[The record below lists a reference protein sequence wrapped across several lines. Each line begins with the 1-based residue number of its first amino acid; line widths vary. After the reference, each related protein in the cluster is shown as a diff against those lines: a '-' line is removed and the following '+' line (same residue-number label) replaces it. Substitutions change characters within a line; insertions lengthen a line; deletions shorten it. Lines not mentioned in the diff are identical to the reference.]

1 MQASATLGEI
11 AGQLGGELIGDPA
24 TGIDAVGPLESAT
37 PSTIAFLANPLYEKQ
52 LASSRAGCV
61 IVAPA
66 FKDAALARG
75 AAIVTPD
82 PYLYFAR
89 LTQWWA
95 ERTRPRPVP
104 GVHPSALVD
113 PAAEVAADASIGAV
127 RRGRGRRRGRRRRRD
142 RRACLRRPRLPA
154 RRRHPARPARDPD
167 VRDDPRRALLR
178 PVRRGHRCRRLRL
191 RPTAGRWEKIEQ
203 LGRVRIGDDVEIGA
217 NSCIDR
223 GAAGDT
229 VIDDGVKIDNLVQIG
244 HNVRIGAHTAIAG
257 CVGIAGSATIGAHC
271 MIGGGVG
278 INGHVSIAD
287 RVVITGATQVTRS
300 IAKAG
305 VYSGA
310 VPVRRQCLMGEER
323 SHAAQSARLART
335 GAGAGEEAVMTLD
348 IHQILKQ
355 LPHRYP
361 FLMVDRVIELE
372 HGKRIKAVK
381 NVSAN
386 EPYFLGHFPRR
397 PVMPGVMMIEA
408 LAQAAALLSFD
419 AVGASPD
426 ETRSTISPASMPPAS
441 SVRSSRATS
450 WSSTSPST
458 A

>member
-11 AGQLGGELIGDPA
+11 AGRLGGELIGDPA

-37 PSTIAFLANPLYEKQ
+37 PSTISFLANPLYEKQ
-52 LASSRAGCV
+52 LAGSRAGCV

-66 FKDAALARG
+66 FREAALARG

-95 ERTRPRPVP
+95 ERTRPRAVT
-104 GVHPSALVD
+104 GIHPSALVD
-113 PAAEVAADASIGAV
+113 PAAEVHADASIGAFAV
-127 RRGRGRRRGRRRRRD
+127 VEAGARVAAGVTVGAHAFVGRDCRLGAGSRLAP
-142 RRACLRRPRLPA
+142 RATLMFETVLGERCFIQSGA
-154 RRRHPARPARDPD
+154 VIGADGFGFAPD
-167 VRDDPRRALLR
+167 
-178 PVRRGHRCRRLRL
+178 
-191 RPTAGRWEKIEQ
+191 AGRWEKIEQ

-305 VYSGA
+305 VYSGLFPFDDNA
-310 VPVRRQCLMGEER
+310 SWEKNAATLRNLHALRERVRALEK
-323 SHAAQSARLART
+323 
-335 GAGAGEEAVMTLD
+335 
-348 IHQILKQ
+348 KQ
-355 LPHRYP
+355 
-361 FLMVDRVIELE
+361 
-372 HGKRIKAVK
+372 
-381 NVSAN
+381 
-386 EPYFLGHFPRR
+386 
-397 PVMPGVMMIEA
+397 
-408 LAQAAALLSFD
+408 
-419 AVGASPD
+419 
-426 ETRSTISPASMPPAS
+426 T
-441 SVRSSRATS
+441 
-450 WSSTSPST
+450 
-458 A
+458 

>member
-11 AGQLGGELIGDPA
+11 AGRLGGELTGDPA
-24 TGIDAVGPLESAT
+24 TRIDAVGPLESAT
-37 PSTIAFLANPLYEKQ
+37 SSTISFLANPLYEKQ
-52 LASSRAGCV
+52 LAGSRAGCV

-66 FKDAALARG
+66 FREAALARG

-95 ERTRPRPVP
+95 ERTRPRPAP
-104 GVHPSALVD
+104 GVHPSAVVD
-113 PAAEVAADASIGAV
+113 PAAEVATDASIGAFAV
-127 RRGRGRRRGRRRRRD
+127 VEAGASLGSGVTIGAHAFVGRDCRLGAGTRLAP
-142 RRACLRRPRLPA
+142 RATLMFETTLGERCFVQSGAVIGADGFGFAPA
-154 RRRHPARPARDPD
+154 
-167 VRDDPRRALLR
+167 
-178 PVRRGHRCRRLRL
+178 G
-191 RPTAGRWEKIEQ
+191 GRWEKIEQ

-305 VYSGA
+305 VYSGLFPFDDNA
-310 VPVRRQCLMGEER
+310 SWEKNAATLRNLHALRERVRALEKK
-323 SHAAQSARLART
+323 QS
-335 GAGAGEEAVMTLD
+335 
-348 IHQILKQ
+348 
-355 LPHRYP
+355 
-361 FLMVDRVIELE
+361 
-372 HGKRIKAVK
+372 
-381 NVSAN
+381 
-386 EPYFLGHFPRR
+386 
-397 PVMPGVMMIEA
+397 
-408 LAQAAALLSFD
+408 
-419 AVGASPD
+419 
-426 ETRSTISPASMPPAS
+426 
-441 SVRSSRATS
+441 
-450 WSSTSPST
+450 
-458 A
+458 